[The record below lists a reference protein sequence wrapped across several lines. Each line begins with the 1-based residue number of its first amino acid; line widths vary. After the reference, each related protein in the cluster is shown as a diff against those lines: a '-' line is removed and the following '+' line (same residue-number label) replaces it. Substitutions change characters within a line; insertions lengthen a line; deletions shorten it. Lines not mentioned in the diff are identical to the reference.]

1 MFYLIIFFLFGH
13 LDSVKTLRLPSTQIN
28 GLVNRSQRKKYSVKC
43 SSQSSF
49 SLTNKVGNKDDI
61 INRNHKPLNKST
73 VALALQDGY
82 ASKSEEENTL
92 PASFVQVLNKKF
104 DALYRLTRPYTW
116 ASIVSCFI
124 VITIYLYWN
133 KVLFVLTQYNNN
145 NNFLILSDCRGII
158 SFYACSTKSYWFDC
172 HVFHRSIEGKF

>member
-49 SLTNKVGNKDDI
+49 SLTNKVGNREDI

-124 VITIYLYWN
+124 VITIYLY
-133 KVLFVLTQYNNN
+133 
-145 NNFLILSDCRGII
+145 
-158 SFYACSTKSYWFDC
+158 
-172 HVFHRSIEGKF
+172 